1 MSSLV
6 LPGQPINLPPRAP
19 VPKVSTGVYERD
31 GQIRGA
37 VIGVP
42 RLEGPV
48 RHRLP
53 RHLAEIQYNPTI

>member
-1 MSSLV
+1 MPLSSSIV
-6 LPGQPINLPPRAP
+6 LPGQPIHLPPRTP
-19 VPKVSTGVYERD
+19 VPQISTGVYERD

-48 RHRLP
+48 RCRL
-53 RHLAEIQYNPTI
+53 RSNVQ